1 MMKRT
6 AKGDRSFYICN
17 RILLMVLT
25 LMVLIPLINIV
36 ASSFSDPLEVAR
48 GHVFLWPSGF
58 SLEGYKAVFNYHGIW
73 LSYLNT
79 IFYTVAG
86 TAINLIMTMFAA
98 YAISRKG
105 VPFRGLITGLF
116 TFTMLF
122 SGGMIPSYILMKD
135 LHILNTRWAMLLP
148 GAISV
153 YNMIIART
161 FIQNIPTDLWEAA
174 EIDGCSEARFFVNMV
189 IPLSVTLLTVL
200 GLYYAVAHWN
210 SYMDA
215 FLYLSDP
222 DMMPL
227 QIKLR
232 SVLIANSIDQE
243 FMGDESDYEARQ
255 SLAELLKYALII
267 VSSLPVLVLY
277 PWVKKYFMKG
287 VMLGSLKG

>member
-58 SLEGYKAVFNYHGIW
+58 SLEGYKAVFEYHGIW
-73 LSYLNT
+73 LAYLNT
-79 IFYTVAG
+79 VFYTVAG

-105 VPFRGLITGLF
+105 VPFRGVITGLF